1 MVVLG
6 GGERRGRGIGK
17 MQKSSMR
24 RFGSLLCSP
33 LAEPENKVGEKL
45 ELLVRSNEGRGG
57 REGNKEGDSHA
68 RSLPFSF
75 LPLARTSAKVTAE
88 SKESKNSSKIF
99 AKLPKTKTVSEENQT
114 RRSET
119 FGSFPFL
126 SSPSIMY
133 FSSRFPS
140 HLPFRRSE
148 LLYCNRER
156 ERRFCQLRR
165 RSLQSGKEA
174 RTKGTEGRLPL
185 RDRVV
190 PSRR

>member
-1 MVVLG
+1 VVVG

-24 RFGSLLCSP
+24 GFGSLLCSP

-57 REGNKEGDSHA
+57 REKIEEGDLPV
-68 RSLPFSF
+68 RSLPFSSASSF
-75 LPLARTSAKVTAE
+75 LREQVRKLLQSRKSQKTPP
-88 SKESKNSSKIF
+88 KIF
-99 AKLPKTKTVSEENQT
+99 AQLPKTKTVSEENQT

-119 FGSFPFL
+119 FGSFPCL

-165 RSLQSGKEA
+165 SLQSGKEA